1 MFEKPKAISTIGIV
15 QILLAASFVVWLI
28 FLPGTAGNFAWPV
41 TPTFTAMF
49 IGVGFIARTYIGI
62 YLWREKQ
69 WARLRWQVRANYIF
83 LLVIWL
89 ATYWHVGE
97 MNWKTNIIVAH
108 IWVLAYTIEP
118 IMLYL
123 LEPRSQE
130 SKEALPA
137 ALQEGAVL
145 PGLKRVAAFGLVV
158 TATLGGL
165 LFINPQFMNTRWP
178 WALDPFNAR
187 IMAAFLGLCAG
198 WCLEVYFAEQWAA
211 VKRAVMGLTIYA
223 ASNFGL
229 WLVIFP
235 QLDPGRKNGITF
247 GVASGL
253 FAVLLGYYY
262 YRQERQRSTRQ
273 KLVDSQATA

>member
-1 MFEKPKAISTIGIV
+1 MFEKPKAIATIGVV
-15 QILLAASFVVWLI
+15 QILLAASFVVWLVL
-28 FLPGTAGNFAWPV
+28 LPGTAGNFAWPV

-49 IGVGFIARTYIGI
+49 LGVGFIARTYIGI

-69 WARLRWQVRANYIF
+69 WARLRWQVKANYIF
-83 LLVIWL
+83 LLVIAL
-89 ATYWHVGE
+89 ATYWHVDE

-123 LEPRSQE
+123 LEPRSHE
-130 SKEALPA
+130 SKQALPA
-137 ALQEGAVL
+137 ALQEGPVM
-145 PGLKRVAAFGLVV
+145 PGLKRVAALGLVV
-158 TATLGGL
+158 TATLAAL
-165 LFINPQFMNTRWP
+165 LFINPQFMDTRWP
-178 WALDPFNAR
+178 WPLDPFNAR
-187 IMAAFLGLCAG
+187 IMAAFLALSAG
-198 WCLEVYFAEQWAA
+198 WCLEVYFASEWAA

-235 QLDPGRKNGITF
+235 QLDLTRKNGITF
-247 GVASGL
+247 GVAAGL

-262 YRQERQRSTRQ
+262 YRQERARITHQEP
-273 KLVDSQATA
+273 VDAQAVA